1 MPRPNQVARWI
12 AARPVLGAV
21 LLGPLFA
28 ATLAVNFLL
37 FSGLSVVIVA
47 LGFVF
52 FTLYGPFL
60 VWVIGRNI
68 GRWDAAHR
76 DG

>member
-1 MPRPNQVARWI
+1 M
-12 AARPVLGAV
+12 
-21 LLGPLFA
+21 
-28 ATLAVNFLL
+28 LAVNFLL
-37 FSGLSVVIVA
+37 FSGLSGVVVGI
-47 LGFVF
+47 GFVF

-60 VWVIGRNI
+60 VWVMRRNI